1 MQTWAMK
8 FGLQIWEA
16 RVELAAK
23 IGPTRVS
30 KNPETK
36 VGVLTRLSAS
46 GLGVENLFL
55 TLFQNFI
62 PENQ

>member
-1 MQTWAMK
+1 MK

-16 RVELAAK
+16 GVELAAK
-23 IGPTRVS
+23 IGPTRVG

-46 GLGVENLFL
+46 GLGGKNLFL